1 MLTARRAGRR
11 GRRGR
16 DVRHG
21 HPRQEG
27 AGSGR
32 ARDTSRGASCPSS
45 PTSRARG
52 RPRRPPESSS
62 RPSGSWPGGHRGEPR
77 ACGRAGGGVASRDD
91 RGFGSMARPADWP
104 LHQLSRH
111 YLPLHDSL
119 LLMFRKRGPLQ
130 FWGAVHARSA
140 PMVSRGKTYRYQKFL
155 CTTGSQICQAGLRYT
170 LICPAWHRLCVRAP
184 TPRFRAVT
192 PTYGGIYHRASH
204 AALPG
209 FPAPPHNRLRAPQ
222 SCRHC
227 QPCACDE
234 R

>member
-1 MLTARRAGRR
+1 MCEQ
-11 GRRGR
+11 
-16 DVRHG
+16 DEIW
-21 HPRQEG
+21 Q
-27 AGSGR
+27 
-32 ARDTSRGASCPSS
+32 
-45 PTSRARG
+45 
-52 RPRRPPESSS
+52 
-62 RPSGSWPGGHRGEPR
+62 EPR
-77 ACGRAGGGVASRDD
+77 YFSEARMNELYDDGRTRRIDGPVEWARLEAEARKMLESGLELADRVETTWDINRIPDSRTPVRLASDQT
-91 RGFGSMARPADWP
+91 
-104 LHQLSRH
+104 LNQLSRH